1 MHTQCTHNAHTQY
14 THTIH
19 THNIRTQIYT
29 IHTMH
34 TLLIK
39 MMIMYTHTP
48 FNIIIT
54 YIMHSQTMYKRTL
67 HIILFPF
74 PNTFLVF
81 VVPLLCT
88 VDFAGD

>member
-1 MHTQCTHNAHTQY
+1 MHTHNTHTQC

-19 THNIRTQIYT
+19 THNTHTQYT
-29 IHTMH
+29 HTNIHNTHNAH

-54 YIMHSQTMYKRTL
+54 YIQYKNKVPYHHKSGAHMH
-67 HIILFPF
+67 
-74 PNTFLVF
+74 F
-81 VVPLLCT
+81 V
-88 VDFAGD
+88 DISYGRSAIWHFE